1 MQVNRHWRRLIHTHV
16 ATAIQLRQPHLHPH
30 RHHSLRNLDLQAF
43 TATTQL
49 CLSHCLDWAQHPS
62 LASLVD
68 LSAVSSMTQLRVLN
82 LRPSTDEIDAFEG
95 DRVKI
100 ANGVLCWCNGVFPR
114 LWDRWTYA
122 ISPGIPSIENL
133 GALSALTN
141 LQEMVFPITMR
152 RSETPQPLRRLQAVA
167 TLSGLRHLNLG
178 CGGVDDEQLSKL
190 ACASRLTCL
199 SLGNCAGM
207 GGPGLVAVGA
217 MKRLQTLLLHGCAQ
231 AKLGGCWEAL
241 LPLSQLQ
248 TLALYGRPEGE
259 NVHFFEMQDSPA
271 QAVPLQEPGGVP
283 GKLCAACLCA
293 MSLISRFSCTLCS
306 HRACHS
312 RKRADLRG
320 ACVQESVPC
329 ADLVSLFSMT
339 QLGCLRIG
347 PCGTIS
353 SAAWHSLVAMPQLS
367 TLELFGGTVNC
378 ETPAVASIPSLKKLS
393 LRHMRSKCHPVLAT
407 HGLRALQ
414 GLSLH
419 CGPDNCAT
427 NTYACEQAESLQHL
441 LMWGVH
447 VLPVAGDTNAA
458 LHSNPVALSSLTR
471 LTMSHEAND
480 ECVMAMAALPQ
491 LHTLELMSANDIT
504 NRAFE
509 ALSTVPTLKNLD
521 VLNVPNIDDGGLQFL
536 TARAQLLTL
545 RMKGSQ
551 ITDAGVAAMSHWPDL
566 RNLSIARAARITSD
580 SLVALSRSP
589 ALKILDL
596 GGCAGLIDDGLEAL
610 AQLRELRQLNL
621 ERCRNISNEGIEA
634 FKRRLLAAGPLPPGP
649 PPPACVVVFF

>member
-68 LSAVSSMTQLRVLN
+68 LSAVSSMTQLCVLN

-167 TLSGLRHLNLG
+167 TLSRLRHLNLG
-178 CGGVDDEQLSKL
+178 CGGIDDEQLSKL

-207 GGPGLVAVGA
+207 GGSGLVAVGA

-231 AKLGGCWEAL
+231 AKVGGCWEAL

-271 QAVPLQEPGGVP
+271 RAVPLQEPGGVP
-283 GKLCAACLCA
+283 GE
-293 MSLISRFSCTLCS
+293 TLCCLS
-306 HRACHS
+306 VCNVSDFTFQLCTMLASRLPSSETRRLARRTCATERAMCRSGELVQHDAARLPAHR
-312 RKRADLRG
+312 
-320 ACVQESVPC
+320 P
-329 ADLVSLFSMT
+329 
-339 QLGCLRIG
+339 
-347 PCGTIS
+347 
-353 SAAWHSLVAMPQLS
+353 
-367 TLELFGGTVNC
+367 
-378 ETPAVASIPSLKKLS
+378 
-393 LRHMRSKCHPVLAT
+393 LRHDFQRSMAQPSCHA
-407 HGLRALQ
+407 
-414 GLSLH
+414 S
-419 CGPDNCAT
+419 
-427 NTYACEQAESLQHL
+427 S
-441 LMWGVH
+441 VH
-447 VLPVAGDTNAA
+447 A
-458 LHSNPVALSSLTR
+458 
-471 LTMSHEAND
+471 
-480 ECVMAMAALPQ
+480 
-491 LHTLELMSANDIT
+491 
-504 NRAFE
+504 
-509 ALSTVPTLKNLD
+509 
-521 VLNVPNIDDGGLQFL
+521 
-536 TARAQLLTL
+536 
-545 RMKGSQ
+545 
-551 ITDAGVAAMSHWPDL
+551 
-566 RNLSIARAARITSD
+566 
-580 SLVALSRSP
+580 
-589 ALKILDL
+589 
-596 GGCAGLIDDGLEAL
+596 
-610 AQLRELRQLNL
+610 
-621 ERCRNISNEGIEA
+621 
-634 FKRRLLAAGPLPPGP
+634 
-649 PPPACVVVFF
+649 